1 LTTVPSVIDRNTAF
15 AVGLCDALA
24 RLGVEHACITPGSR
38 STPLALAFADD
49 ERFTDWSHHDERSS
63 AFFALGI
70 ARTTGRPVVVV
81 TTSGTAASELYPAVV
96 EARYGRVPL
105 IAITADRPADL
116 RDVGAPQTIDQRDL
130 FGRMPAW
137 SQSLDAGDVDPT
149 PWIGSL
155 AGRMVTAA
163 LGPPPGPVHLNVGF
177 REPLVPDA
185 DEGTVR
191 FGDGRAGS
199 RPPTGGDEVVAEY
212 RTGTGSAGNV
222 PAVHR
227 SEPLVDPA
235 TAARLAASVSGR
247 RGVVIAGP
255 QGSSEGADAATRFAA
270 AAGWPII
277 ADPLSG
283 LRAGPHDTT
292 ALVAHGDALAAAGW
306 LDRAEPDAV
315 IRFGA
320 VPTSKPVW
328 QWLADH
334 PDTPQILIEPFGWR
348 DPTATATLVVRSDPA
363 AVFESLTGAME
374 PADDEW
380 RASWARADAAAGQ
393 AIDRSLED
401 IPFPNEPAVARML
414 ASALPDPSVLW
425 AASSMPIRDIDT
437 FFGTTTKDIRILGN
451 RGANGIDGF
460 LSAGLGSASV
470 SGRSTV
476 LLAGDLSILHDVG
489 ALAGASRMGVPA
501 TIVALNNDGGG
512 IFHFL
517 PQDGHRHFERHFGT
531 PHGLSL
537 TAVAG
542 SFGVPAREVDD
553 PDDLAKA
560 LAEDSTGPRLV
571 EIHTDRVENVA
582 IHRMISAAVR
592 EAIAGGQ

>member
-1 LTTVPSVIDRNTAF
+1 VIDRNTAF

-49 ERFTDWSHHDERSS
+49 ERITDWSHHDERSS

-105 IAITADRPADL
+105 IAITADRPAEV
-116 RDVGAPQTIDQRDL
+116 REVGAPQTIDQRDL
-130 FGRMPAW
+130 FGRMPVW
-137 SQSLDAGDVDPT
+137 SQSLDAGDADPT

-155 AGRMVTAA
+155 VGQMVTAA
-163 LGPPPGPVHLNVGF
+163 LGPPPGAVHLNVGF
-177 REPLVPDA
+177 REPLVPLADA
-185 DEGTVR
+185 DEGTARIVS
-191 FGDGRAGS
+191 GRAG
-199 RPPTGGDEVVAEY
+199 
-212 RTGTGSAGNV
+212 V

-227 SEPLVDPA
+227 PEPLVDPDT
-235 TAARLAASVSGR
+235 TAWLGGSVSGR
-247 RGVVIAGP
+247 RGLVVVGA
-255 QGSSEGADAATRFAA
+255 QGSTAAAHAAARFAA
-270 AAGWPII
+270 ALRWPII
-277 ADPLSG
+277 SDPLSG
-283 LRAGPHDTT
+283 LRAGPHDMT
-292 ALVAHGDALAAAGW
+292 AVVAHGDALAEAGW
-306 LDRAEPDAV
+306 LARSDPEVV

-328 QWLADH
+328 QWLAEH
-334 PDTPQILIEPFGWR
+334 SGTPQILIEPHGWR
-348 DPTATATLVVRSDPA
+348 DPMATATAVVRSDPT
-363 AVFESLTGAME
+363 AVFLALTDGIE
-374 PADDEW
+374 PAGDDW
-380 RASWARADAAAGQ
+380 HTAWAHADATAGQ

-401 IPFPNEPAVARML
+401 IAFPSEPAVARML

-425 AASSMPIRDIDT
+425 AASSMPVRDIDT
-437 FFGTTTKDIRILGN
+437 FFGKTAKRVRIMGN

-460 LSAGLGSASV
+460 LSTGLGSAAV
-470 SGRSTV
+470 AGTPTV
-476 LLAGDLSILHDVG
+476 LLAGDLSVLHDVG
-489 ALAGASRMGVPA
+489 ALAAAARMDIPA

-517 PQDGHRHFERHFGT
+517 PQEGHRHFERHFGT

-537 TAVAG
+537 TAVAA
-542 SFGVPAREVDD
+542 SFGVPSREVSD

-560 LAEDSTGPRLV
+560 LAEEPTGPRLI
-571 EIHTDRVENVA
+571 EIRTDRAENVA
-582 IHRMISAAVR
+582 THRAIRASVR
-592 EAIAGGQ
+592 EAIEGI